1 MMLRKVTSLTLLILF
16 AVFGL
21 TIINQ
26 HKVSALSGSDFISGR
41 IIDDTVMYNGNTMT
55 TPDIQSFLNA
65 KVPVCDTNG
74 TQASSHWYDAAGRY
88 YTRAEWGAESGY
100 PAPFTCLK
108 DYSESTPTKSPDAY
122 CQDAYAG
129 GVKSA
134 AQIINDVAHACNV
147 SQKAILVLLQKEQS
161 LVSDDWP
168 WSIQYRSATGFG
180 CPDTAVCDST
190 YYGFFNQVYNAARQ
204 FQRYVKQST
213 LFNYKAGA
221 TSYIQYNPN
230 AACGG
235 SNVYIENPATAALYN
250 YTPYQPNASALNNLY
265 GAGDGCGAYGNRN
278 FWRMF
283 NDWFGSTYAPD
294 FSAQPVWQSVFS
306 DNTKT
311 QSIGWNATLREGQ
324 TAYAV
329 VKMKNTGNVTWTKS
343 GGSGVSDTRLATYD
357 AWGRNSVF
365 CNSDWVINCT
375 RPSALIETSIAPGET
390 GTFEFPIKAPKKGGI
405 YNESFGLVVDGRT
418 TFTSGTVTFQ
428 FTVQPN
434 TYTAQPIYQQIFTDL
449 GKSTP
454 MGWNATLTPGQNAFA
469 VIVVKN
475 TSNITWVKGG
485 ENSVRLAT
493 YGWGRISP
501 FCAGRWITT
510 SPNCTRAAEANEA
523 SVAPGQNATY
533 EFPLNAPSGINVY
546 DEQFGLIIDGKT
558 TFTSGITNLRLTV
571 EAKTYTA
578 APIYQQVF
586 TNSAKT
592 TALGWNGGTLTHG
605 QSYWASVVMRNTSN
619 FTWTKNT
626 NPGISDVRLVTY
638 SGWGRQSAF
647 CTNTWLI
654 PCTRP
659 ALLQETT
666 VAPGQNSTYEFL
678 ITAPNQTGVYNEAFS
693 LVVDGKSTFTSG
705 VMNFQFTVN

>member
-1 MMLRKVTSLTLLILF
+1 
-16 AVFGL
+16 
-21 TIINQ
+21 
-26 HKVSALSGSDFISGR
+26 
-41 IIDDTVMYNGNTMT
+41 
-55 TPDIQSFLNA
+55 
-65 KVPVCDTNG
+65 
-74 TQASSHWYDAAGRY
+74 
-88 YTRAEWGAESGY
+88 
-100 PAPFTCLK
+100 
-108 DYSESTPTKSPDAY
+108 
-122 CQDAYAG
+122 
-129 GVKSA
+129 
-134 AQIINDVAHACNV
+134 
-147 SQKAILVLLQKEQS
+147 
-161 LVSDDWP
+161 
-168 WSIQYRSATGFG
+168 
-180 CPDTAVCDST
+180 
-190 YYGFFNQVYNAARQ
+190 
-204 FQRYVKQST
+204 
-213 LFNYKAGA
+213 
-221 TSYIQYNPN
+221 
-230 AACGG
+230 
-235 SNVYIENPATAALYN
+235 
-250 YTPYQPNASALNNLY
+250 
-265 GAGDGCGAYGNRN
+265 
-278 FWRMF
+278 
-283 NDWFGSTYAPD
+283 
-294 FSAQPVWQSVFS
+294 
-306 DNTKT
+306 
-311 QSIGWNATLREGQ
+311 
-324 TAYAV
+324 
-329 VKMKNTGNVTWTKS
+329 
-343 GGSGVSDTRLATYD
+343 
-357 AWGRNSVF
+357 
-365 CNSDWVINCT
+365 
-375 RPSALIETSIAPGET
+375 
-390 GTFEFPIKAPKKGGI
+390 
-405 YNESFGLVVDGRT
+405 
-418 TFTSGTVTFQ
+418 
-428 FTVQPN
+428 
-434 TYTAQPIYQQIFTDL
+434 
-449 GKSTP
+449 